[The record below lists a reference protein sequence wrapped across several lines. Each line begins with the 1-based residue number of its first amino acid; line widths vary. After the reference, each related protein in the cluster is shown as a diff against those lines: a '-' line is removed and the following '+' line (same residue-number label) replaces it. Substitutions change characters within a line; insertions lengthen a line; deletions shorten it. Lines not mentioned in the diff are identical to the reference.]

1 MLARILSFNVNDH
14 KFKVMP
20 FQLNVGRDGLSCA
33 LIPNTNKIMITGGYS
48 DYGYLDSAEVLD
60 TKDGSVTM
68 ASPMTSKRYG
78 HGIGVVTINGENKLA
93 VYGGYDGKNYLNSVE
108 FYNTKIEKWEKT
120 YLKLSEAKHWFGSL
134 TIKLEDILSQLQLSY
149 KILEIHR

>member
-1 MLARILSFNVNDH
+1 MALSNDFIFGGERSRTTYEYLLKDSSKWLTGKTKIPGCFEGGYAIAVKSEQKIWLIGGLRTEKTILCFNVNDH

-20 FQLNVGRDGLSCA
+20 FQLNVGRDGHGCA

-68 ASPMTSKRYG
+68 
-78 HGIGVVTINGENKLA
+78 H
-93 VYGGYDGKNYLNSVE
+93 
-108 FYNTKIEKWEKT
+108 
-120 YLKLSEAKHWFGSL
+120 SEHLISGRWN
-134 TIKLEDILSQLQLSY
+134 
-149 KILEIHR
+149 